1 VSQAPDCSSFEN
13 MKKIEFLALGDV
25 VIDAFIELQD
35 ARVTCDIND
44 ENCTIGM
51 RFGDKIP
58 YKKATVIEG
67 VGNSPNAS
75 VSASRLGLKSAI
87 LTHVGADKHGEDC
100 VQALNDNAV
109 DTSLIQKQEGFDT
122 NYHYV
127 LSYEAER
134 TILIKHSEFDYDLEK
149 ELSEVES
156 VDWMYLS
163 SLAENSLPHHG
174 EIAKYLKDNPKTKLA
189 FQPGTFQIKLGYEKL
204 KDIYESTELFFCNK
218 EEANRILLEAGKIE
232 TAETDMNVI
241 LKEMKN
247 LGPKIAIITDG
258 PDGAYTYDGEQILF
272 VPMYPDPKPPVERTG
287 AGDSF
292 SSALTSFI
300 AGGMT
305 LEEALLRAPIN
316 SMNVVQNI
324 GAQAGL
330 LTKEEIE
337 SWLEKKPKDY
347 KVRILN

>member
-1 VSQAPDCSSFEN
+1 

-25 VIDAFIELQD
+25 VIDAFIELDD
-35 ARVTCDIND
+35 AKVTCDINN
-44 ENCTIGM
+44 ENCTIAM

-58 YKKATVIEG
+58 YNKATVVEG

-75 VSASRLGLKSAI
+75 VSAARLGLNSVI
-87 LTHVGADKHGEDC
+87 LTHVGEDKHGEDC
-100 VQALNDNAV
+100 IQALSVNGVNTDM
-109 DTSLIQKQEGFDT
+109 IQKQAGFDT

-127 LSYEAER
+127 LSFDAER
-134 TILIKHSEFDYDLEK
+134 TILIKHAEFNYDLDK

-163 SLAENSLPHHG
+163 SLAENSLPHHA
-174 EIAKYLKDNPKTKLA
+174 EIAKYLKGNPDTKLA
-189 FQPGTFQIKLGYEKL
+189 FQPGTFQMKLGYEKL

-218 EEANRILLEAGKIE
+218 EEANRILMEAGKFQK
-232 TAETDMNVI
+232 AETDMKNI
-241 LKEMKN
+241 LKAMKD

-258 PDGAYTYDGEQILF
+258 PDGAYAYDGEKILF
-272 VPMYPDPKPPVERTG
+272 VPMYPDPQPPVERTG

-300 AGGMT
+300 AGGMS
-305 LEEALLRAPIN
+305 LEDALLRAPIN
-316 SMNVVQNI
+316 SMNVVQHI

-337 SWLEKKPKDY
+337 SWLEKKPEDY
-347 KVRILN
+347 KISEL

>member
-1 VSQAPDCSSFEN
+1 
-13 MKKIEFLALGDV
+13 MKNIQFLAIGDV
-25 VIDAFIELQD
+25 VIDAFIELED

-44 ENCTIGM
+44 ENCTISM

-58 YKKATVIEG
+58 FKKATVVEG

-75 VSASRLGLKSAI
+75 VSASKLGLNSKV
-87 LTHVGADKHGEDC
+87 LTYVGNDKHGEDC
-100 VQALNDNAV
+100 KRALTDNGVGVELVQVEDGQA
-109 DTSLIQKQEGFDT
+109 T

-134 TILIKHSEFDYDLEK
+134 TILVKHAEFNYNLAK

-156 VDWMYLS
+156 VEWMYLS
-163 SLAENSLPHHG
+163 SLAENSLPYHG
-174 EIAKYLKDNPKTKLA
+174 QIAKYLKDNPETKLA
-189 FQPGTFQIKLGYEKL
+189 FQPGTFQMKLGYEKL
-204 KDIYESTELFFCNK
+204 KDIYESAELFFCNK
-218 EEANRILLEAGKIE
+218 EEANKILIEAGIFSESESDMKI
-232 TAETDMNVI
+232 I

-247 LGPKIAIITDG
+247 LGPNITVITDG
-258 PDGAYTYDGEQILF
+258 PDGAYTYDGDKMLF

-292 SSALTSFI
+292 SSAFTSFI
-300 AGGMT
+300 AGGMSV
-305 LEEALLRAPIN
+305 EDALLRAPIN
-316 SMNVVQNI
+316 SMNVVQHI

-337 SWLEKKPKDY
+337 GWLAKKPDDY
-347 KVRILN
+347 KISLK